1 MKRETKE
8 GEEKVSDDEPGHLN
22 NNVFSLFNR
31 LLGGHEISNTKD
43 TTERT
48 RRRNM
53 HIFLIISYHTAARIF
68 HLLFIHIILETSSQ
82 SIEVKSARST
92 YKKCRS

>member
-48 RRRNM
+48 RRRNDATCTD
-53 HIFLIISYHTAARIF
+53 SY
-68 HLLFIHIILETSSQ
+68 LYHIILLQGSSIF
-82 SIEVKSARST
+82 SSFISYLKHPLNPL
-92 YKKCRS
+92 K

>member
-31 LLGGHEISNTKD
+31 LLGGHEISNTKRHHRAHA
-43 TTERT
+43 TTQ
-48 RRRNM
+48 
-53 HIFLIISYHTAARIF
+53 HAHFLIYIIISYCCKDLPSSLHSYHT
-68 HLLFIHIILETSSQ
+68 
-82 SIEVKSARST
+82 
-92 YKKCRS
+92 